1 MKVALAVLL
10 LIFLCFIYYLTRI
23 GAKREH
29 FTKAA
34 LETLVVWII
43 SNMPVGFLWWGSLY
57 GNDKDRF
64 DNLLLGLLNGG
75 EVFIYVSAIVAPV
88 VWALMAYFKES
99 HRVFTGLYVMAL
111 LIILPFSAFSFQQA
125 RLEGS
130 VNQDVINLS
139 ALLLYFVSMI
149 LWFGATVYTRFVE
162 SYEPST
168 SGNSVLS
175 SLQGGR

>member
-10 LIFLCFIYYLTRI
+10 LIFLCSIYYLTHI

-34 LETLVVWII
+34 LETLVVWMI

-57 GNDKDRF
+57 GNDKDRL
-64 DNLLLGLLNGG
+64 NQLLVGLLNGG

-99 HRVFTGLYVMAL
+99 HRVFTGLYFMAL

-125 RLEGS
+125 RLAGGAD
-130 VNQDVINLS
+130 QDVINFT

-162 SYEPST
+162 SYEPSL
-168 SGNSVLS
+168 SGNSVLNG
-175 SLQGGR
+175 LRGGR